1 MKAGATAQVRRNR
14 VPRDTYRSTA
24 RSVGIAP
31 RLRRRTLVLDA
42 AILAVAGAFL
52 IMTGPVIGTG
62 VADGIREITASVSE
76 SIGGQL
82 GTAQIEL
89 PSGAGNVV
97 SAEPVVNGLPDFTR
111 EAELSLSG
119 RVPSFALAPGRS
131 VEIVLNAAVVA
142 NAQLDD
148 TGTFAATLTLKDGAN
163 AIGLSLLSGKD
174 VVARSAYTVILDREP
189 PTLELLA
196 PTTGATVEG
205 PNVIVQGK
213 TEVGAVVT
221 VNGRFIVPGQD
232 GSFSRNVHAA
242 GGPSRYHRGGAGPR
256 RQRNDR
262 EVERDAARAD
272 RRHGRRHSDARP
284 RTRAPGRDRRGE
296 YPCHGERDRESQ
308 RARHALGR
316 TLHDRK
322 LRYGQLRQRALR
334 FRGTAERG
342 RGCGLRIR
350 GRHIR
355 EGNAHRRTLS
365 SEYRA
370 ILPR

>member
-1 MKAGATAQVRRNR
+1 MKAGATAQVRRTR
-14 VPRDTYRSTA
+14 VPRDTYRNTA

-42 AILAVAGAFL
+42 AILAIAGAFL
-52 IMTGPVIGTG
+52 IMTGPVIGAG
-62 VADGIREITASVSE
+62 VADGIRQITASVTE

-142 NAQLDD
+142 NAQLDS
-148 TGTFAATLTLKDGAN
+148 TGTFASTLTLKDGAN

-174 VVARSAYTVILDREP
+174 VVARSAYTVIFDREP

-205 PNVIVQGK
+205 PNVVVQGK
-213 TEVGAVVT
+213 TEIGAVVT
-221 VNGRFIVPGQD
+221 VNGRFIVPAQD
-232 GSFSRNVHAA
+232 GSFAETFTPPVGPVAISVVAQDRAGNETTAKANVTLRAPTGVTAAVTVTLDRARVRPGEIAVANIRVTENGIGKANARATLSVGLFTIGSFATDSFGNARFGFAAPPNEGEAAVFVFAA
-242 GGPSRYHRGGAGPR
+242 GTSGRATLT
-256 RQRNDR
+256 
-262 EVERDAARAD
+262 VAR
-272 RRHGRRHSDARP
+272 
-284 RTRAPGRDRRGE
+284 
-296 YPCHGERDRESQ
+296 
-308 RARHALGR
+308 
-316 TLHDRK
+316 
-322 LRYGQLRQRALR
+322 
-334 FRGTAERG
+334 
-342 RGCGLRIR
+342 
-350 GRHIR
+350 
-355 EGNAHRRTLS
+355 
-365 SEYRA
+365 
-370 ILPR
+370 